1 MPVSAV
7 QPGYSIIQQSSKM
20 AEDAAREI
28 QQNKAFEPTQLS
40 DKTLEFNKVEIDKPR
55 RSDPIDPLVKLNQSQ
70 QYARIGTNVLQ
81 RDQDMIGSLLDISV

>member
-28 QQNKAFEPTQLS
+28 QQNKAYNPVDIT
-40 DKTLEFNKVEIDKPR
+40 DKAMEFNKVELDKPR
-55 RSDPIDPLVKLNQSQ
+55 RNDPVDPLIKLNQSL
-70 QYARIGTNVLQ
+70 QYGRIGTNVLQ